1 MGNKRKYK
9 VEIVMTGNPPVAEA
23 ILKNDKGGVIGPK
36 DRIVFDKTDD
46 GIKKVD
52 HYDLIFELDNPNKTR
67 LRFVENLDDVLWVHS
82 DLDNC
87 PSSACSLPGVIWA
100 DEVTDYRRTLK
111 VTNMDM
117 IKQEFRF
124 RINLVD
130 KDIENPTPADYVMLD
145 PIGDN
150 QDRGSL
156 GTRDSLSVIATVGV
170 GLLAGLAAFT
180 AAEMFLPNLAW

>member
-1 MGNKRKYK
+1 
-9 VEIVMTGNPPVAEA
+9 
-23 ILKNDKGGVIGPK
+23 
-36 DRIVFDKTDD
+36 
-46 GIKKVD
+46 
-52 HYDLIFELDNPNKTR
+52 
-67 LRFVENLDDVLWVHS
+67 
-82 DLDNC
+82 LDNC

-117 IKQEFRF
+117 VKQEFRF